1 MAVQVQRV
9 CHDTLDFV
17 SVPGFPGAIRVFT
30 LPLARRIESRG
41 PLRSPERIMIWGN
54 NQSLATVSWKG
65 RAPTTNNA
73 RLPAGGA
80 ALPLQLLEKAARNV
94 RADPADPPDKSK
106 HFLRGVWRGSRLRC
120 REEKHAFS
128 QEV

>member
-1 MAVQVQRV
+1 MGEQPKP
-9 CHDTLDFV
+9 CHGV
-17 SVPGFPGAIRVFT
+17 MEGKGAY
-30 LPLARRIESRG
+30 
-41 PLRSPERIMIWGN
+41 
-54 NQSLATVSWKG
+54 NQH
-65 RAPTTNNA
+65 A

-80 ALPLQLLEKAARNV
+80 ALALQLLEKAARNV

-128 QEV
+128 KGLQP